1 MTDAAEQ
8 PTNNI
13 NFVTR
18 GMYYLHDLVDTVVQF
33 LEKVLVHSQT
43 EIVMEKSC
51 MWPPIPLVVIDPNH
65 GTAIYTWEKKQPH
78 DNSWKKIDVPSH
90 TCLLYVDTTMQYRCS
105 VDDKVVV
112 FNVKGTNIV
121 IVTLIPHSLLP

>member
-8 PTNNI
+8 STNNI
-13 NFVTR
+13 NFVTG

-51 MWPPIPLVVIDPNH
+51 MWPPILLVVIDPNH

-78 DNSWKKIDVPSH
+78 DNRWKKMMFHHILAYCMWTPLCSIDAV
-90 TCLLYVDTTMQYRCS
+90 LMIKL
-105 VDDKVVV
+105 
-112 FNVKGTNIV
+112 
-121 IVTLIPHSLLP
+121 